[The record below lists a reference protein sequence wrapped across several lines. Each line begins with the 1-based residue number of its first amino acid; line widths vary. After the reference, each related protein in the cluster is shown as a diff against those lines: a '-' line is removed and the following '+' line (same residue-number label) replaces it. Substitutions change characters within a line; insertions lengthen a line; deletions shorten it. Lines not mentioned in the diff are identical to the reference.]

1 MFEGSWS
8 IASGEG
14 VVTLTFPE
22 LGGWH
27 FTAEAVS
34 PGLYEVRG
42 IDRRGRRIVR
52 TGTRILQTVEAC
64 RQAAAMT
71 QTMAAQ
77 GRASC
82 PPRALRAVP

>member
-1 MFEGSWS
+1 
-8 IASGEG
+8 
-14 VVTLTFPE
+14 VTLTFPE

-64 RQAAAMT
+64 RQAAAVT
-71 QTMAAQ
+71 QTMEAQ
-77 GRASC
+77 GRAPC
-82 PPRALRAVP
+82 PPRAPRAVP